1 MSMIKLGQLERVPL
15 REVWLK
21 EDRHF
26 TPWLAEE
33 ENLRILGDV
42 LGMALEHEETEAGVG
57 PYSADILCKDTSNDS
72 WVVIENQVEPTDHK
86 HLGQIL
92 TYSAGLGAKTMVWI
106 AQKFTDE
113 HRAALDWLNEH
124 TAEDISFFGLEIEVW
139 RIGNSQPAPK
149 FNIVCKPNDWSKAVK
164 ASAASAG
171 NVSEHKKLQLEFWT
185 ALRTWG
191 ESNGRIAIGKP
202 APQHW
207 NTIGAGRAGFQFNLI
222 TSYWN
227 SDTNSKGAE
236 LRVELGLVSSSSK
249 EHFEK
254 LSSMAEELQAQVDLP
269 LHWYRQENVKQC
281 RIYVRKDADFSDRNQ
296 WNEQFTWLA
305 QYFNVFKKVFA
316 PAIQKL

>member
-1 MSMIKLGQLERVPL
+1 MTMIKLGQLERVPL

-164 ASAASAG
+164 ATAAATG
-171 NVSEHKKLQLEFWT
+171 VLSEHKKLQLEFWT
-185 ALRTWG
+185 AFKAWAQQNDGPKLPSPSPNSWLPIGSGRT
-191 ESNGRIAIGKP
+191 
-202 APQHW
+202 
-207 NTIGAGRAGFQFNLI
+207 GFYYAVC
-222 TSYWN
+222 TSLWN
-227 SDTNSKGAE
+227 SFTGVKGPE
-236 LRVELGLVSSSSK
+236 LRVELVIATPQAKQHCEALMKLGLDPSIGSP
-249 EHFEK
+249 
-254 LSSMAEELQAQVDLP
+254 LRWIDEEG
-269 LHWYRQENVKQC
+269 VKQC
-281 RIYVRKDADFSDRNQ
+281 RVFVHSDNDISDRST
-296 WNEQFTWLA
+296 WSTQFQWLA
-305 QYFNVFKKVFA
+305 DNVRRFQEVFG
-316 PAIQKL
+316 PLIKRL

>member
-1 MSMIKLGQLERVPL
+1 MIKLGQLEKVPL
-15 REVWLK
+15 RDVWLK

-26 TPWLAEE
+26 TPWLSEE
-33 ENLRILGDV
+33 ANLRALGDV
-42 LGMALEHEETEAGVG
+42 LGMTLEHEETEVGVG
-57 PYSADILCKDTSNDS
+57 PYSADLLCKDTANDS

-124 TAEDISFFGLEIEVW
+124 TADDISFFGLEIEVW
-139 RIGNSQPAPK
+139 RIGNSAPAPK

-171 NVSEHKKLQLEFWT
+171 NVSEQKKLQLEFWS
-185 ALRTWG
+185 ALRNWG
-191 ESNGRIAIGKP
+191 EANGQISISKP

-227 SDTNSKGAE
+227 SDTNSKGSE
-236 LRVELGLVSSSSK
+236 LRVELGLVSNDSK
-249 EHFEK
+249 AHFQR
-254 LSSMAEELQAQVDLP
+254 LSEMKESLQAKIDLP
-269 LHWYRQENVKQC
+269 LHWYDQEGVKQC
-281 RIYVRKDADFSDRNQ
+281 RIYVRLDADFSDRAK
-296 WNEQFTWLA
+296 WNDQFNWFAKYTEQF
-305 QYFNVFKKVFA
+305 KKAFGPVVRS
-316 PAIQKL
+316 L